1 MKRSGSL
8 WLYGFAEDPIV
19 FSRKEAGGSDSG
31 RHGMSWT
38 RAEEEILLHMG
49 ASTFST
55 SSADIIM
62 QVQAGQQVNPCHSEN
77 TQNSSFTAP

>member
-19 FSRKEAGGSDSG
+19 LSRKEAEGSESG

-38 RAEEEILLHMG
+38 RAEEEIHVHLG
-49 ASTFST
+49 PSTFLT
-55 SSADIIM
+55 LSADIIM
-62 QVQAGQQVNPCHSEN
+62 QVQVSRVNPCLSTNGYQN
-77 TQNSSFTAP
+77 T